1 VKSRIIAG
9 LVAVVLAVV
18 GTVLLVS
25 YVAGA
30 DQRALAGTKT
40 VEVLIVN
47 KAVPAGTAAN
57 ALADFVGRQSVPAKV
72 RVKDAVTSLEEL
84 GDQVTTV
91 ELVAGEQL
99 IGARFIDPASIKDT
113 RAIAVPEGMQEISLQ
128 LEPQRIVGGQLQP
141 GDTVGIFMS
150 LKPEVSSEPVTH
162 LALQKVLVTEIQGL
176 SPAPPAADSGSS
188 PTAAPVPPDSVI
200 VTLARTGPDAEKIV
214 FAQEFGTIWLSKEPL
229 SASETG
235 TRQLTA
241 KDLFK

>member
-9 LVAVVLAVV
+9 VVAVLLATI

-40 VEVLIVN
+40 VDVLVVN
-47 KAVPAGTAAN
+47 KTIPAGTTAK
-57 ALADFVGRQSVPAKV
+57 ALADFVGRQAVPAKV
-72 RVKDAVTSLEEL
+72 MAKDAVTSLGEV

-91 ELVAGEQL
+91 ELVPGEQL
-99 IGARFIDPASIKDT
+99 VRSRFVDPATIKGEG
-113 RAIAVPEGMQEISLQ
+113 AITVPKGMQEISVQ

-150 LKPEVSSEPVTH
+150 LKPTLSSEPVTH
-162 LALQKVLVTEIQGL
+162 LTLHKVLVTGIQGL
-176 SPAPPAADSGSS
+176 AETPAKADATAS
-188 PTAAPVPPDSVI
+188 PTTAPVPPGSVI
-200 VTLARTGPDAEKIV
+200 VTLARTGADAEKIV
-214 FAQEFGTIWLSKEPL
+214 FAQEFGSIWLSKEP
-229 SASETG
+229 STASESG

-241 KDLFK
+241 KDLYK

>member
-1 VKSRIIAG
+1 
-9 LVAVVLAVV
+9 
-18 GTVLLVS
+18 
-25 YVAGA
+25 
-30 DQRALAGTKT
+30 
-40 VEVLIVN
+40 
-47 KAVPAGTAAN
+47 
-57 ALADFVGRQSVPAKV
+57 V

-99 IGARFIDPASIKDT
+99 IRARFLDPASTKDAG
-113 RAIAVPEGMQEISLQ
+113 AITVPEGMQEVSIQ

-162 LALQKVLVTEIQGL
+162 LALQKVLVTAIQGL
-176 SPAPPAADSGSS
+176 APAPATDSGSS
-188 PTAAPVPPDSVI
+188 PTAVPVPPDSVI
-200 VTLARTGPDAEKIV
+200 VTLARTGPDAEKII

-229 SASETG
+229 NASETG
-235 TRQLTA
+235 TRQLTS